1 MNFLHV
7 IMNESKPG
15 LERRKAELPLNELR
29 AMAKDAPPRPNFRD
43 AFRGEGVH
51 VIAELKKASPSKGLI
66 REDFRPDEL
75 AAELERAGAA
85 ALSVL
90 TEENRFLGSLRNL
103 DVAAKTVR
111 IPLLRKDFIYD
122 EYQIHEAKLHGASA
136 VLLIAAALEPNR
148 LRILAESALEIGLDV
163 LGEAH
168 TEEEIGVLL
177 ESPATLIGVNARD
190 LKTFECSP
198 ERVARLLRL
207 IPPERLPIAESAIR
221 GREDV
226 AMLKKAGAVG
236 FLVGEALMR
245 AASPGAALREILA

>member
-15 LERRKAELPLNELR
+15 LERRKAEMPLNELR
-29 AMAKDAPPRPNFRD
+29 AMAKDAPPRPIFRD
-43 AFRGEGVH
+43 AFHGDGIH

-66 REDFRPDEL
+66 RADFRPAQL
-75 AAELERAGAA
+75 AGELERAGAA

-103 DVAAKTVR
+103 DIAAETVR

-122 EYQIHEAKLHGASA
+122 EYQIYEARAHGASA
-136 VLLIAAALEPNR
+136 VLLIAAALKPDH
-148 LRILAESALEIGLDV
+148 LRALAECALEIGLDV

-168 TEEEIGVLL
+168 TEEEIDVLL
-177 ESPATLIGVNARD
+177 KSPATLIGVNARD

-221 GREDV
+221 SRGDV
-226 AMLKKAGAVG
+226 AALRKAGAVG

-245 AASPGAALREILA
+245 AVSPGAALGEILG